1 MRALLIDN
9 ESNIRHGLHD
19 LLHAFCP
26 EITAI
31 HEADSVINGI
41 NAIALYSPDIVFLD
55 VELDD
60 GTGFDLLSQLQTYN
74 FQLIFITA
82 HDNGLFVKAC
92 RPGGIATQCKQ
103 SL

>member
-41 NAIALYSPDIVFLD
+41 NAIALYSHLTSYSSMLNLTTEPDSI
-55 VELDD
+55 
-60 GTGFDLLSQLQTYN
+60 
-74 FQLIFITA
+74 
-82 HDNGLFVKAC
+82 C
-92 RPGGIATQCKQ
+92 
-103 SL
+103 

>member
-41 NAIALYSPDIVFLD
+41 N
-55 VELDD
+55 
-60 GTGFDLLSQLQTYN
+60 
-74 FQLIFITA
+74 
-82 HDNGLFVKAC
+82 
-92 RPGGIATQCKQ
+92 PGARER
-103 SL
+103 S